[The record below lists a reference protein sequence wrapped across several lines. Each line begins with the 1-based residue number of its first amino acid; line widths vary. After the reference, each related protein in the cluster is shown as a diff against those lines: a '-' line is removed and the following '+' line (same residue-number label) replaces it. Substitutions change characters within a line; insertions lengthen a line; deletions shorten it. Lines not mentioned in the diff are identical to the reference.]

1 MSDRLLVL
9 VRHGQSEWNLKN
21 LFTGWKDPDLTE
33 QGVTE
38 AIDAARKLKAQGVTV
53 VLITHKLREIMAV
66 TDRVSVMRRGTI
78 VETVDT
84 AATSP
89 AQLADAMVGRRVLL
103 TVTKGP
109 ARPGPVRL
117 EARDITVLGH
127 RIRYWDEGQGD
138 PLVLVHG
145 FSGSATYEW
154 APVFAP
160 LARHRRVIALQVIG
174 FAPSEQ
180 PDIVYSTDALVSH
193 LGEFMRALK
202 LENITLLGE
211 SFGGWHV
218 AAYAT
223 RAAALGLPPIAKLVL
238 VGGAICVK
246 QAPPPDASGF
256 ADPQWEI
263 ASAVFA
269 GALPPSYEATRMAIL
284 RDSGLARREP
294 TRDELAQISVPT
306 LLLWGEKD
314 ALIPL
319 ECGQDAA
326 ALIPNAEL
334 VVLPDVGH
342 IPSIEAADDFIRI
355 VGAFADR

>member
-1 MSDRLLVL
+1 MPK
-9 VRHGQSEWNLKN
+9 H
-21 LFTGWKDPDLTE
+21 LTL
-33 QGVTE
+33 T
-38 AIDAARKLKAQGVTV
+38 
-53 VLITHKLREIMAV
+53 M
-66 TDRVSVMRRGTI
+66 
-78 VETVDT
+78 
-84 AATSP
+84 P
-89 AQLADAMVGRRVLL
+89 A
-103 TVTKGP
+103 P
-109 ARPGPVRL
+109 
-117 EARDITVLGH
+117 RDIAVLGH

-160 LARHRRVIALQVIG
+160 LAQHRRVVALQVIG
-174 FAPSEQ
+174 FDPSEQ

-193 LGEFMRALK
+193 LGELMRALK

-246 QAPPPDASGF
+246 QPPPPGASGF
-256 ADPQWEI
+256 VDPEWET
-263 ASAVFA
+263 ASAAFA
-269 GALPPSYEATRMAIL
+269 LSLPASYEAARMAIL
-284 RDSGLARREP
+284 RDSGLVRREP

-319 ECGQDAA
+319 DCGQDAA
-326 ALIPNAEL
+326 TLIPNAEL
-334 VVLPDVGH
+334 VVLPNVGH
-342 IPSIEAADDFIRI
+342 IPSIEATDDFIRI